1 MYNCGVMSILGGLL
15 SIILHENYYKES
27 YGITAIC
34 IIFPSLGTLFLIF
47 LPKVS
52 LVNSVTIITIHT
64 LINC

>member
-52 LVNSVTIITIHT
+52 LVNSVSIITIHT